1 MKNKTTHFWMHLAG
15 VLYGTLL
22 SAQLQAHDIL
32 ALRLNVSFY
41 QTPIATALDEI
52 SEKGRF
58 QWSYNANILEKDRR
72 VTFASQQQTVREIL
86 HEILGGEY
94 TFKQSGEYL
103 ILKKVKKPEQRV
115 SGYLSDKKT
124 GKKLP
129 NATIYDRQTLKS
141 TTTDEHGYY
150 ELPVTPRSEIVVATL
165 DYKDTVLQVTSQ
177 SPRFLKI
184 EMLPDSSG
192 TGDTPKSLR
201 NTVKEDF
208 AKMQRDFTKLFNLSK
223 QEINERNTNNDSLR
237 RSFQLSF
244 MPHLGTNHRMSGSVE
259 NDISINILVGYSKGN
274 RLVEVGGIGN
284 ITRENIEGVQIGGVF
299 NAVGGQVNGVQIG
312 GTFNAVD
319 GHVDGV
325 QIGGTFNVVDG
336 HVDGVQIG
344 GTLNAVDGNVT
355 GVQIG
360 GVLNAVDGNVDGVQ
374 IGGVVNVVEGNAL
387 GVQIAGCH
395 NQADT
400 AALQISGISN
410 ISQYQKGPQVGGI
423 LNITEQADNA
433 IQVGGI
439 LNISE
444 RGQTPTQVGGIGNIA
459 DTTTGTQVAGIFNRA
474 NYVKGVQVGLI
485 NSARTI
491 NGVQVGLLNFSR
503 YGGYC
508 TLEASTN
515 EIHWANV
522 ALKTGT
528 HRFYTIF
535 TAGYSPET
543 NTAEKET
550 LWSYGAGIGTYLR
563 AQKRFGVSFDL
574 IHRHLSQGRYSDDL
588 REWEQLAVGFN
599 WRLGKHFHL
608 AAGPSANLLITRDQN
623 FKNEL
628 IPAGYPQGNPTNSDL
643 LRFWAGGTVSVKY
656 RF

>member
-1 MKNKTTHFWMHLAG
+1 MKHKTTHFWIYLAG

-141 TTTDEHGYY
+141 TTTDENGYY
-150 ELPVTPRSEIVVATL
+150 ELPVTPHSEIVVATL

-184 EMLPDSSG
+184 EMLHDSFG
-192 TGDTPKSLR
+192 NDGLPKSLR
-201 NTVKEDF
+201 STVKEDF

-223 QEINERNTNNDSLR
+223 QEINERNTKNDSLR

-244 MPHLGTNHRMSGSVE
+244 LPHIGTNHRMSGSVE
-259 NDISINILVGYSKGN
+259 NDISVNVLVGYSKGN

-319 GHVDGV
+319 G
-325 QIGGTFNVVDG
+325 N
-336 HVDGVQIG
+336 VDGVQIG
-344 GTLNAVDGNVT
+344 GTLNAVDGNVE

-374 IGGVVNVVEGNAL
+374 ISGVVNVVEGNAL

-400 AALQISGISN
+400 ATLQISGISN
-410 ISQYQKGPQVGGI
+410 ISHYQKGPQVGGI
-423 LNITEQADNA
+423 LNITERSDNA

-444 RGQTPTQVGGIGNIA
+444 YGHTPTQVGGIGNIA
-459 DTTTGTQVAGIFNRA
+459 DTTIGTQVAGIFNRA
-474 NYVKGVQVGLI
+474 NYVKGAQVGLI

-491 NGVQVGLLNFSR
+491 NGVQFGLLNFSR

-508 TLEASTN
+508 TAEAATN

-528 HRFYTIF
+528 HRLYTIF
-535 TAGYSPET
+535 TAGYSPES
-543 NTAEKET
+543 NTAENET
-550 LWSYGAGIGTYLR
+550 LWSYGFGVGTYLR
-563 AQKRFGVSFDL
+563 AQKRLGLSFDL

-599 WRLGKHFHL
+599 WRLGKHLHL
-608 AAGPSANLLITRDQN
+608 AAGPSANLLITRDQT

-628 IPAGYPQGNPTNSDL
+628 VPSGYPNWNPTNSDL
-643 LRFWAGGTVSVKY
+643 LRFWVGGTVSVKY